1 MTNSPSDAIV
11 EWCPSTL
18 FLAMPSPVLI
28 TTFTTWKPEQ
38 PSNASDDLIAE
49 LIQRNLL
56 SETVHLLRQI
66 PVDFK
71 LAPATVLNRI
81 VDLQPARIVCC
92 GMAEQRSRLTV
103 ESNGKLADHQIHTPV
118 NVHELVQDLAMT
130 DVSHDA
136 GQFVCNHLYYSVLNY
151 VLTNQ
156 LNTSC
161 VFVHVPILH
170 ADNLSAVL
178 QDFTAILNRLENIST
193 F

>member
-1 MTNSPSDAIV
+1 
-11 EWCPSTL
+11 
-18 FLAMPSPVLI
+18 MPSPLLI

-38 PSNASDDLIAE
+38 LSNASDDLIEE

-56 SETVHLLRQI
+56 NETAHLLRQI
-66 PVDFK
+66 PVDFA
-71 LAPATVLNRI
+71 LAPATVLTRM
-81 VDLQPARIVCC
+81 VDLQPEWVVCC

-103 ESNGKLADHQIHTPV
+103 ESNGKRDDHQIQTPV
-118 NVHELVQDLAMT
+118 DVHELVQDLAMT

-156 LNTSC
+156 LSTRC

-170 ADNLSAVL
+170 SGNLTAIL
-178 QDFTAILNRLENIST
+178 QDFTAILGRLEQIST
-193 F
+193 FG